1 MSPLTLE
8 LEELTEKIAPHPKPR
23 KPAPLPQLTFP
34 EVDRGYLP
42 GRALFLSAV
51 AHELVIVAIFLVVFT
66 VSRTRLPKHF
76 EVSQMIDFRDSKGIV
91 YLPVL
96 GGGEEGNGH
105 AGGSPGP
112 VHKAPSSPAPSR
124 SSKGVA
130 FPGPQPILSSP
141 PNPTNQNQTV
151 LHPSPEKPK
160 VLKQFVPLPN
170 IVKMGKS
177 ALPLPKDLLA
187 QRADMPELNVP
198 PAPKV
203 IEQPKLE
210 LPETAK
216 APEPIR
222 PAVEAKRA
230 AEPKTV
236 QAPRVKT
243 LPTNGADLETIVS
256 LSPTPTT
263 LEPTLKLPDGEARG
277 RFAVSPEANVTTEKA
292 PGSTATGADTT
303 VAIGHQAEAPSGNL
317 VSEVRTGSGTGLG
330 GLTISGGGGGV
341 GTGVGPDTGS
351 GKGGTGTA
359 SARGSGTGVGVGT
372 GPGTTSASGSGA
384 GSGSGKG
391 SLPGLTIQGTSGAYG
406 NGAAVVKSHIDGI
419 KMPSQTAYGMTVVSL
434 ASSGGGLPDVGV
446 FTDEKVYTVYVDMR
460 ATPEDPAPS
469 YTLQYAL
476 LQPPS
481 GGDSASAQA
490 GFTPPYPVKKE
501 IPEMNAELIRRY
513 IRRLVI
519 VYATMGTDGKLQKLT
534 VRESPDVRFNR
545 PILVALNH
553 WSFRPAQLN
562 GQPVALKV
570 LIGIPILPFE

>member
-1 MSPLTLE
+1 MSPLSLE
-8 LEELTEKIAPHPKPR
+8 LEELTEKIAPAPTPR
-23 KPAPLPQLTFP
+23 KPAPLPRLTFP

-51 AHELVIVAIFLVVFT
+51 VHELAIVAIFLVVFT

-91 YLPVL
+91 YLPVM

-112 VHKAPSSPAPSR
+112 VHKSPAPSR

-130 FPGPQPILSSP
+130 FPGPQPILSNP

-151 LHPSPEKPK
+151 LHPSPERPK
-160 VLKQFVPLPN
+160 LLKQFVPLPN

-187 QRADMPELNVP
+187 ERADMPELNVP

-203 IEQPKLE
+203 IEQPKIE

-216 APEPIR
+216 APEAIR
-222 PAVEAKRA
+222 PAAEAKRA
-230 AEPKTV
+230 AAPKAM
-236 QAPRVKT
+236 QAPKLKT
-243 LPTNGADLETIVS
+243 MPTNGADLDTIVS
-256 LSPTPTT
+256 LSPTPTSF
-263 LEPTLKLPDGEARG
+263 EPTLKLPDGEARG
-277 RFAVSPEANVTTEKA
+277 RFAVSPEANVTKEAA
-292 PGSTATGADTT
+292 PGSTPTGSDTAS
-303 VAIGHQAEAPSGNL
+303 AIGHQAEAPSGNL
-317 VSEVRTGSGTGLG
+317 VSEIRTGSGTGLG
-330 GLTISGGGGGV
+330 GLTINGGGGGV
-341 GTGVGPDTGS
+341 GTGVGADKGS

-359 SARGSGTGVGVGT
+359 SARGSGMGVGLGT
-372 GPGTTSASGSGA
+372 GPGTTSASGSGG

-406 NGAAVVKSHIDGI
+406 TGAAVVKSHIDGI
-419 KMPSQTAYGMTVVSL
+419 KTPAQTAYGMTVVSL

-460 ATPEDPAPS
+460 ATADDPAPS

-476 LQPPS
+476 LQPPA
-481 GGDSASAQA
+481 GDDSTQA

-513 IRRLVI
+513 LRRMVI
-519 VYATMGTDGKLQKLT
+519 VYATMGTDGKLQKLS
-534 VRESPDVRFNR
+534 VRETPDVRFNR
-545 PILVALNH
+545 PILAALHH

-562 GQPVALKV
+562 GQAAPLKV

>member
-8 LEELTEKIAPHPKPR
+8 LEELTEKIAPHPKPK

-51 AHELVIVAIFLVVFT
+51 AHELVIVAIFLVAFT
-66 VSRTRLPKHF
+66 VSRTRVPKQL
-76 EVSQMIDFRDSKGIV
+76 EISQLSDFRDAKGIV
-91 YLPVL
+91 YLAVL

-105 AGGSPGP
+105 AGGAPG
-112 VHKAPSSPAPSR
+112 VAHKAPSSPAPSR

-130 FPGPQPILSSP
+130 YPGPQPILSNP

-187 QRADMPELNVP
+187 ERTDMPELNVP

-210 LPETAK
+210 LPEMAK

-222 PAVEAKRA
+222 PAAEAKRA
-230 AEPKTV
+230 AAPKTM
-236 QAPRVKT
+236 QAPKVKT
-243 LPTNGADLETIVS
+243 LPTNGADLDTIVS
-256 LSPTPTT
+256 LSPTPTM

-277 RFAVSPEANVTTEKA
+277 RFAVSPEANVTTEKT
-292 PGSTATGADTT
+292 PGSTPVGADTT
-303 VAIGHQAEAPSGNL
+303 AAIGHQAEAPSGNL
-317 VSEVRTGSGTGLG
+317 VSEIRTGSGTGLG
-330 GLTISGGGGGV
+330 GLTITGGGGGV
-341 GTGVGPDTGS
+341 GTGAGADKGS

-359 SARGSGTGVGVGT
+359 SAHGTGTGVGLGT

-406 NGAAVVKSHIDGI
+406 TGAAVVKSHVDGI
-419 KMPSQTAYGMTVVSL
+419 KLPAQTAYGMTVVSL

-446 FTDEKVYTVYVDMR
+446 FEDEKVYTVYVDMR

-476 LQPPS
+476 LQPPT
-481 GGDSASAQA
+481 GADSASLQA
-490 GFTPPYPVKKE
+490 GLTPPYPVKKE

-519 VYATMGTDGKLQKLT
+519 VYATMRTDGKLQKLS

-545 PILVALNH
+545 PILAALNQ
-553 WSFRPAQLN
+553 WRFRPAQLN
-562 GQPVALKV
+562 AQPVALKV
-570 LIGIPILPFE
+570 LVEIPILPFE

>member
-8 LEELTEKIAPHPKPR
+8 LEELSEKIAPATKPR

-51 AHELVIVAIFLVVFT
+51 VHELAIVAIFLLAFT
-66 VSRTRLPKHF
+66 LSRTRLPKHL
-76 EVSQMIDFRDSKGIV
+76 EVSQLIDFRDSKGIV

-105 AGGSPGP
+105 AGGAPG
-112 VHKAPSSPAPSR
+112 VAHKTPSSPAPSR
-124 SSKGVA
+124 SSKGVT
-130 FPGPQPILSSP
+130 FPGPQPILSNP

-151 LHPSPEKPK
+151 LHPSPEKPT

-170 IVKMGKS
+170 IVKMGRS
-177 ALPLPKDLLA
+177 ALPLPKNLLA
-187 QRADMPELNVP
+187 ERTDMPELNVP

-210 LPETAK
+210 LPATA
-216 APEPIR
+216 AVPEPIR
-222 PAVEAKRA
+222 PAAETKRA
-230 AEPKTV
+230 AAPKAM
-236 QAPRVKT
+236 QAPKVKT
-243 LPTNGADLETIVS
+243 LPTEGADLDTIVS
-256 LSPTPTT
+256 LSPTPTM

-277 RFAVSPEANVTTEKA
+277 RFAVSPEANVTTEKS
-292 PGSTATGADTT
+292 PGSTPVGADTAA
-303 VAIGHQAEAPSGNL
+303 AIGHQPEAPSGNL
-317 VSEVRTGSGTGLG
+317 VSEIRTGSGTGLG
-330 GLTISGGGGGV
+330 GLTITGGGGGV
-341 GTGVGPDTGS
+341 GTGASADKGS

-359 SARGSGTGVGVGT
+359 SAHGSGTGVGLGT

-406 NGAAVVKSHIDGI
+406 NGAAVVKSHVDGI
-419 KMPSQTAYGMTVVSL
+419 KLPSQMAYGMTVVSL
-434 ASSGGGLPDVGV
+434 ASSGGGLPDVGA
-446 FTDEKVYTVYVDMR
+446 FSDEKVYTVYVDMR

-476 LQPPS
+476 LQPPA
-481 GGDSASAQA
+481 GADSASPQV
-490 GFTPPYPVKKE
+490 GLTPPYPVKKE

-519 VYATMGTDGKLQKLT
+519 VYATMGTDGKLQKLS

-545 PILVALNH
+545 PILAALNQ
-553 WSFRPAQLN
+553 WRFRPAQLN

-570 LIGIPILPFE
+570 LVGIPILPFE